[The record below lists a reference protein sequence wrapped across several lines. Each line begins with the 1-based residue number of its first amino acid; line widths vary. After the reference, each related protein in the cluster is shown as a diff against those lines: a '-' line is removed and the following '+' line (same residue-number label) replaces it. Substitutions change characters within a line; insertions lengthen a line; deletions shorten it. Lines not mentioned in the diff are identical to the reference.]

1 MTTRPARVRLRLAL
15 GALVPCLA
23 LAACGG
29 GQEETLGQ
37 DIDADAR
44 ASSPGGGVPYTVDLR
59 GVEDSTLASLLRS
72 VASTERQIEDL
83 PNTVTVLRNRAE
95 TDVQTMLS
103 ALRSEGYYD
112 GTVTQSIDESV
123 QPVRVVF
130 DVQPGTQYRFAP
142 VDIELAPPDSLFR
155 SPPSAEIGLDTGAP
169 ARSQPI
175 LDAESD
181 LVRRAQAGGFAL
193 AQIGDRTAAI
203 RRDTQE
209 MDLTLRLNTGEPAKF
224 GPVTFDGMTDVNED
238 FLQSRVTWEVGDP
251 YDPEM
256 VTEFREKLLDTNL
269 FTAVQIV
276 PAEALNERGELP
288 FRIRV
293 TERLHRSIGA
303 GVRFRSDE
311 GPGANAYWENRNIFG
326 NGERV
331 RVEADVSP
339 INQMVA
345 GSYREP
351 FFWREDQSLLLDA
364 GLRNEDTDAYASSSI
379 TAAAAIERELADNMF
394 LTAGPRYRL
403 ASIEE
408 KTGDEESSYFNLV
421 SFPVNFRWDTS
432 DDLFDPT
439 RGGRL
444 DVITAPYASLTD
456 SAAFWR
462 NQVSYARYYQIS
474 QAPWFVLAG
483 RVMAGTIDGTD
494 VGNVPADERY
504 YAGGG
509 GSIRGYAYQAVGPQD
524 DGDPEGGLSL
534 LTGSLELRN
543 RFTETIGGAVFVD
556 GGTAYSDSMFQGG
569 DEPRF
574 GAGFGVR
581 YITPIGPL
589 RADIAFPVNG
599 RDNDDVFQFYV
610 SLGQA
615 F

>member
-1 MTTRPARVRLRLAL
+1 MTPLPRARRRRAAGWMVL
-15 GALVPCLA
+15 PCLMLSA
-23 LAACGG
+23 CSGGEESSLA
-29 GQEETLGQ
+29 Q
-37 DIDADAR
+37 DIDADAS
-44 ASSPGGGVPYTVDLR
+44 ASERGGGIAYTVDLR
-59 GVEDSTLASLLRS
+59 GVADESLAGLLRS
-72 VASTERQIEDL
+72 VASTERQIEQ
-83 PNTVTVLRNRAE
+83 PPSTITVLRNRAD

-112 GTVTQSIDESV
+112 GRVTQTVDESA

-130 DVQPGTQYRFAP
+130 DVEPGPLYRFAP
-142 VDIELAPPDSLFR
+142 VDIELAPADSLFR
-155 SPPSAEIGLDTGAP
+155 PPAPAEIGLETGSP

-193 AQIGDRTAAI
+193 AQIGDRTAMVQ
-203 RRDTQE
+203 RSTQE
-209 MDLTLRLNTGEPAKF
+209 MDLTLRLDTGQPAKF
-224 GPVTFDGMTDVNED
+224 GSVTFEGMTDVNED
-238 FLQSRVTWEVGDP
+238 FLQSRVTWQPGDP
-251 YDPEM
+251 YDPEE
-256 VTEFREKLLDTNL
+256 VTEFRRKLLDTNL
-269 FTAVQIV
+269 FTAVQII
-276 PAEALNERGELP
+276 PAETLTEQGELP

-293 TERLHRSIGA
+293 TERLHRSVGA
-303 GVRFRSDE
+303 GVRYRSDE
-311 GPGANAYWENRNIFG
+311 GPGANVFWENRNLFG
-326 NGERV
+326 NGERF
-331 RVEADVSP
+331 RVEVDGSP
-339 INQMVA
+339 ISQMVA

-364 GLRNEDTDAYASSSI
+364 GLRNEDTDAYSSTSI
-379 TAAAAIERELADNMF
+379 TVAGAIERELAENMF

-408 KTGDEESSYFNLV
+408 KTGEEDDSYFNLL

-444 DVITAPYASLTD
+444 DIMTQPYASLTD
-456 SAAFWR
+456 NAAFWR
-462 NQVSYARYYQIS
+462 NQASYARYYQIS
-474 QAPWFVLAG
+474 SSPWFVLAG
-483 RVMAGTIDGTD
+483 RVMAGTIDGAD
-494 VGNVPADERY
+494 VENVPADERY

-509 GSIRGYAYQAVGPQD
+509 GSIRGYAFQAVGPQD

-543 RFTETIGGAVFVD
+543 RFTDTIGGALFVD

-589 RADIAFPVNG
+589 RADLAFPVNG
-599 RDNDDVFQFYV
+599 RDNDDAFQFYV